1 MSHYYVT
8 LSDFQPWLAR
18 AQKAL
23 VSKNKVRKDLW
34 TDFSDIIKFEEPEE
48 EKFITIPKSHFT
60 SLSSFLLTEGRSD
73 ALTSDLMLSW
83 ITTLHD
89 LRSLI
94 HEDVREHRSRASSIA
109 SSIAVEPKVR
119 PDVAH
124 PE

>member
-8 LSDFQPWLAR
+8 QADFQPWLSR

-48 EKFITIPKSHFT
+48 EKFVVIPKSHFT

-89 LRSLI
+89 LRSLLN
-94 HEDVREHRSRASSIA
+94 EEVREYRSRASSIA
-109 SSIAVEPKVR
+109 SSVVMEPKVR
-119 PDVAH
+119 PDVAK